1 MSTPYE
7 LARNRVATGGDSMS
21 EARAL
26 VESMTLDER
35 LGLLDGGSPFW
46 AGITDIGNLG
56 HHKRPFPAMVLERLG
71 IPGFYFSDGPR
82 GAVIGGATAYP
93 VSMARGAS
101 FDLDLEERIGAAIG
115 REMRATGADLGGS
128 VCVNLLRHPAWGRAQ
143 ETYGED
149 PHHVGEMG
157 AALTRGLQTRVMA
170 NVKHFAM
177 NSIENS
183 RFKVDITCDERTL
196 HEVYLPHFL
205 RIIDEGIASVMTAYN
220 SVNGEWCGENHALI
234 TEILRGEWGFEGFVV
249 SDWIFGLR
257 DGVKSV
263 KAGLDVEM
271 PYRMIRHAPVVAA
284 VADGSLGLEH
294 VDAAV
299 ARTLSTML
307 RFGVGAMPVE
317 PIEVLACDEHRG
329 LSLES
334 ARKSAVLL
342 RNESVDGAPLLPLD
356 PGTLARLCVLGR
368 FADVRNLG
376 DGGSSDV
383 MSPTVV
389 TPFAGLSAAL
399 GHVDVRTAPADDLAA
414 AVALAAKSDVAVVI
428 VGYDRLDEG
437 EFIGGP
443 NDNANLGHLIPKHDD
458 PELLAKFAE
467 FVAEHE
473 WEIPEALVKKP
484 GAVMFSVGGD
494 RVSLRLP
501 DADVALLRSVIAV
514 NPRTIAVIISGSAVL
529 TSEWDQEV
537 PAILQ
542 QWYSGMEGGHALAD
556 ILLGAANPSGR
567 LPFAVPAAESDL
579 PLFDI
584 EATSVTYDGLHG
596 QWLLDRREV
605 RAAYPF
611 GFGLSYTHFDHVGVA
626 AEVRGEVVEVRAT
639 TFNAG
644 VRDGADVVQVYVTP
658 PDPGI
663 DRAMRRLGGF
673 ARVEVPAGEAA
684 EVTVVISLRSIAW
697 RDVDTHSW
705 YLPAG
710 EYRFEVA
717 HNAGEQRPPGVSISL
732 PEMHWGR

>member
-1 MSTPYE
+1 MS
-7 LARNRVATGGDSMS
+7 RDRVAAGADSMA

-26 VESMTLDER
+26 VDSMTLDER
-35 LGLLDGGSPFW
+35 LACLDGGSPFW
-46 AGITDIGNLG
+46 AGITDIGHLG
-56 HHKRPFPAMVLERLG
+56 HHKRPFPAMVLKRLG

-101 FDLDLEERIGAAIG
+101 FDLELEERIGAAIG
-115 REMRATGADLGGS
+115 KEMRATGADLGGA

-177 NSIENS
+177 NSIENT

-205 RIIDEGIASVMTAYN
+205 RIVDEGIASVMTAYN
-220 SVNGEWCGENHALI
+220 SVNGEWCGESHALI
-234 TEILRGEWGFEGFVV
+234 SEILRGEWGFEGFVV

-284 VADGSLGLEH
+284 VADGSLGIEF

-307 RFGVGAMPVE
+307 RFGVGALPVE

-329 LSLES
+329 LALES
-334 ARKSAVLL
+334 ARKAAVLL
-342 RNESVDGAPLLPLD
+342 RNTSIDGTPLLPLD
-356 PGTLARLCVLGR
+356 PGLLARLCVLGR

-389 TPFAGLSAAL
+389 TPFAGLASAL
-399 GHVDVRTAPADDLAA
+399 SHVDVCTAPADDLAA
-414 AVALAAKSDVAVVI
+414 SVALAAKSDVAVVV

-443 NDNANLGHLIPKHDD
+443 NDNTNLAHLIPKRDD
-458 PELLAKFAE
+458 PGLVAKFE
-467 FVAEHE
+467 EYVAEHE
-473 WEIPEALVKKP
+473 WEIPEDLAKKP

-501 DADVALLRSVIAV
+501 DKDVELLRAVAGV
-514 NPRTIAVIISGSAVL
+514 NPRTIAVVIAGSAVL
-529 TSEWDQEV
+529 MSEWDEEI

-542 QWYSGMEGGHALAD
+542 TWYSGMEGGHALAD
-556 ILLGAANPSGR
+556 LLLGAANPSGR

-579 PLFDI
+579 PLFDL
-584 EATSVTYDGLHG
+584 EASEFTYDALHG
-596 QWLLDRREV
+596 QWLLDRRSV
-605 RAAYPF
+605 RAQYPF
-611 GFGLSYTHFDHVGVA
+611 GFGLTYTHFDHVGVA
-626 AEVRGEVVEVRAT
+626 AELGEESVEVRAT

-658 PDPGI
+658 PDPGS
-663 DRAMRRLGGF
+663 DRARRRLGGF
-673 ARVEVPAGEAA
+673 ARVEVGAGEAA

-697 RDVDTHSW
+697 RDVNTHSW

-710 EYRFEVA
+710 AYRFEVA
-717 HNAGEQRPPGVSISL
+717 HNAGEQAPPGVTMTT
-732 PEMHWGR
+732 PEMRWVR

>member
-1 MSTPYE
+1 MS
-7 LARNRVATGGDSMS
+7 RDRVAAGADSMA

-26 VESMTLDER
+26 VDSMTLDER
-35 LGLLDGGSPFW
+35 IACLDGGSPFW

-56 HHKRPFPAMVLERLG
+56 HHKRPFPAMVLKRLG

-82 GAVIGGATAYP
+82 GVVIGGATAYP

-101 FDLDLEERIGAAIG
+101 FDLELEERIGAAIAK
-115 REMRATGADLGGS
+115 EMRATGADLGGA

-177 NSIENS
+177 NSIENT

-205 RIIDEGIASVMTAYN
+205 RIIDEGVASVMTAYN
-220 SVNGEWCGENHALI
+220 SVNGEWCGESHALI
-234 TEILRGEWGFEGFVV
+234 SEILRGEWGFEGFVV

-271 PYRMIRHAPVVAA
+271 PYRMIRHAPIVAA
-284 VADGSLGLEH
+284 VADGSLGLEF

-307 RFGVGAMPVE
+307 RFGVGALPVE

-334 ARKSAVLL
+334 ARKAAVLL
-342 RNESVDGAPLLPLD
+342 RNASIDGAPLLPLD
-356 PGTLARLCVLGR
+356 PGSLARLCVLGR

-389 TPFAGLSAAL
+389 TPFAGLASAL
-399 GHVDVRTAPADDLAA
+399 SHVDVCTAPADDLVAS
-414 AVALAAKSDVAVVI
+414 VALAAKSDVAVVV

-443 NDNANLGHLIPKHDD
+443 NDNANLAHLIPKRDD
-458 PELLAKFAE
+458 PELLAKFEE

-473 WEIPEALVKKP
+473 WKIPEELAKKP

-501 DADVALLRSVIAV
+501 DNDIALLRAVVDV
-514 NPRTIAVIISGSAVL
+514 NPRTIAVVIAGSAVL
-529 TSEWDQEV
+529 ISEWDQEI

-542 QWYSGMEGGHALAD
+542 TWYSGMEGGHALAD
-556 ILLGAANPSGR
+556 LLLGAANPSGR

-579 PLFDI
+579 PLFDL
-584 EATSVTYDGLHG
+584 EASEFTYDALHG
-596 QWLLDRREV
+596 QWLLDRHDV
-605 RAAYPF
+605 RAQYPF
-611 GFGLSYTHFDHVGVA
+611 GFGLSYSHFDHVGVA
-626 AEVRGEVVEVRAT
+626 AELGEESVEVRAT

-658 PDPGI
+658 PDPGS
-663 DRAMRRLGGF
+663 DRARRRLGGF
-673 ARVEVPAGEAA
+673 ARVEVGAGEAA

-697 RDVDTHSW
+697 RDVITHSW

-710 EYRFEVA
+710 PYRFEVA
-717 HNAGEQRPPGVSISL
+717 HNAGEQAPPGITMTI
-732 PEMHWGR
+732 PEMHWVR